1 MPARRTNGRRRPLLP
16 RNVVYRTIQATGG
29 PTAVEQALGISTATL
44 KRWRRVGVVTDA
56 AGVLRWAALLHAE
69 PAAQLA
75 LARQLAGL
83 PRAREARASAAGAG
97 RSG

>member
-1 MPARRTNGRRRPLLP
+1 MPARRKNGRRRPLLP

-56 AGVLRWAALLHAE
+56 AGVLRWAALLHPE

-83 PRAREARASAAGAG
+83 PRARDSR
-97 RSG
+97 R